1 MLSKIRLLYATASIY
16 DTSINHLHFL
26 FYLLV
31 ASQISEMAAF
41 QKSIYELDRMHHA
54 IKAGY
59 EEDIKRLRHELES
72 RGIPIPPSANPYAAL
87 QQQQHSNGAGGPPVR
102 RHSLAPPDGEFDG
115 TRRGPTNQFIENL
128 TNSI

>member
-1 MLSKIRLLYATASIY
+1 MLLLNNAPISKTLLCYRIY
-16 DTSINHLHFL
+16 LRYEFNHLYFILYICIWGCYFL

-72 RGIPIPPSANPYAAL
+72 RGIPIPPSANPYTAL
-87 QQQQHSNGAGGPPVR
+87 QQQQHSNGAGGPPLR
-102 RHSLAPPDGEFDG
+102 RHSVAPPDGEF
-115 TRRGPTNQFIENL
+115 
-128 TNSI
+128 

>member
-1 MLSKIRLLYATASIY
+1 MLLLNNAPISKTLLCYRIY
-16 DTSINHLHFL
+16 LRYEFNHLYFL

-72 RGIPIPPSANPYAAL
+72 RGIPIPPSANPYTAL
-87 QQQQHSNGAGGPPVR
+87 QQQQHSNGAGGPPLR
-102 RHSLAPPDGEFDG
+102 RHSVAPPDGEF
-115 TRRGPTNQFIENL
+115 
-128 TNSI
+128 